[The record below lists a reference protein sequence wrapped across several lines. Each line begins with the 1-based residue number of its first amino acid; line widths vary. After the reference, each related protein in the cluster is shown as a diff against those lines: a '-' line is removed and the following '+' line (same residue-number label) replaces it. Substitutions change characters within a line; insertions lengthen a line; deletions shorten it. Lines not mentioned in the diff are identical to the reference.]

1 MVRQLAPWGVQTK
14 TAISAADGL
23 MILRQASRA
32 GQAIDAVLLDHNM
45 PEMSGIDLL
54 AILRADPRLRGLKI
68 LLCSSSGVGS
78 LKDELVGVEVD
89 GFLHKPLRHTTLLTR
104 LAEMLGGA
112 VEDRPAVPSA
122 PAEPAMPARRLRI
135 LVAEDN
141 QVNQQVAT
149 GLITKLGHRVDI
161 AANGREAVEA
171 ICNLPYDLILMDV
184 QMPEMDGFEAT
195 AAIRRLNG
203 GRADVPII
211 AMTANAMEGDPQKCL
226 AAGMDDY
233 IAKPVDRRKLANA
246 IGYWSARR
254 SGGVELAA
262 SAGAP
267 PNPCRSRNPPE
278 PVPEPKPDHRSAILV
293 VEDDPISRRILAG
306 LLKEEGRD
314 IDTAVNGT
322 EAVEAAKRRPYD
334 AILMDIQMPEMDGFA
349 ATRAIRALPTP
360 SGATPVIAMTADADL
375 LQGDEWRDCG
385 MIDFVTK
392 PINRKQVNEK
402 LEHWTSQSAEKADA
416 DAGRIEVERL
426 ADLAD
431 AMGWDTVAELVE
443 LFIEASGQSVQ
454 AICAALAAGDLIVGG
469 QGGPYP
475 ERFVEQCRCGD
486 VAGCLPDL
494 AGDMPRRRTCGR
506 APLSGRSKPRQPP
519 PWLHCALRSASRR
532 RPDLRLTRSAIVSSG
547 SLVYSVMPRV

>member
-1 MVRQLAPWGVQTK
+1 
-14 TAISAADGL
+14 
-23 MILRQASRA
+23 
-32 GQAIDAVLLDHNM
+32 
-45 PEMSGIDLL
+45 
-54 AILRADPRLRGLKI
+54 
-68 LLCSSSGVGS
+68 
-78 LKDELVGVEVD
+78 
-89 GFLHKPLRHTTLLTR
+89 LRHTTLLTR
-104 LAEMLGGA
+104 LAELLGGA
-112 VEDRPAVPSA
+112 AEGQPAALST
-122 PAEPAMPARRLRI
+122 PAEPAVPVRRLRI

-226 AAGMDDY
+226 DAGMDDY

-254 SGGVELAA
+254 SGGVEI
-262 SAGAP
+262 AP
-267 PNPCRSRNPPE
+267 PPELEPAAAPKPAPELEPE
-278 PVPEPKPDHRSAILV
+278 PAPDHKSAILV

-306 LLKEEGRD
+306 LLKEEGRV
-314 IDTAVNGT
+314 IDTAVNGA
-322 EAVEAAKRRPYD
+322 EAVAAAKRRPYD

-360 SGATPVIAMTADADL
+360 SRTTPVIAMTADADL

-392 PINRKQVNEK
+392 PINRKQINEK
-402 LEHWTSQSAEKADA
+402 LEHWTTQPAAQAAAGSDA
-416 DAGRIEVERL
+416 DAGQDNIDVERL

-443 LFIEASGQSVQ
+443 LFIEASGQSVL
-454 AICAALAAGDLIVGG
+454 AISQALAAGNLIAAGKEAHTLKGSSSNVGVMALHNLC
-469 QGGPYP
+469 QHLVEACHGG
-475 ERFVEQCRCGD
+475 
-486 VAGCLPDL
+486 DL
-494 AGDMPRRRTCGR
+494 AAAHALVERIDAATAAAASPLRRVIEEQVT
-506 APLSGRSKPRQPP
+506 A
-519 PWLHCALRSASRR
+519 
-532 RPDLRLTRSAIVSSG
+532 
-547 SLVYSVMPRV
+547 

>member
-1 MVRQLAPWGVQTK
+1 VLIVDDTAVNRDIMVRQLAPWGVQTR

-32 GQAIDAVLLDHNM
+32 GQAMDAVLLDHNM

-78 LKDELVGVEVD
+78 LKDELIGVEVD

-104 LAEMLGGA
+104 LAELFGGM
-112 VEDRPAVPSA
+112 VEDGLAAPSA
-122 PAEPAMPARRLRI
+122 PAEQAMPARRLRI

-226 AAGMDDY
+226 DAGMDDY

-254 SGGVELAA
+254 SGGVEP
-262 SAGAP
+262 AP
-267 PNPCRSRNPPE
+267 PPE
-278 PVPEPKPDHRSAILV
+278 PEPVAAPVPAPAPAPDPKTAILV

-306 LLKEEGRD
+306 LLKDEGRV

-322 EAVEAAKRRPYD
+322 EAVEAAKRRSYD

-375 LQGDEWRDCG
+375 LQGNEWRDCG

-402 LEHWTSQSAEKADA
+402 LDHWTSQPAGKANA
-416 DAGRIEVERL
+416 DAGTIEVERL

-454 AICAALAAGDLIVGG
+454 AIATALAAGNLIV
-469 QGGPYP
+469 
-475 ERFVEQCRCGD
+475 
-486 VAGCLPDL
+486 AGKEAHTLKGSSSNVGAVMVQAACQTLLEACHHDDL
-494 AGDMPRRRTCGR
+494 A
-506 APLSGRSKPRQPP
+506 
-519 PWLHCALRSASRR
+519 ASRALIGR
-532 RPDLRLTRSAIVSSG
+532 IEAATAAAVVPLRLAVREQVTA
-547 SLVYSVMPRV
+547 

>member
-1 MVRQLAPWGVQTK
+1 
-14 TAISAADGL
+14 
-23 MILRQASRA
+23 
-32 GQAIDAVLLDHNM
+32 M

-54 AILRADPRLRGLKI
+54 ATLRADPRLRGLKI

-78 LKDELVGVEVD
+78 LKDELIGVEVD

-112 VEDRPAVPSA
+112 VEDAGAVTSA

-254 SGGVELAA
+254 SGGAELAP
-262 SAGAP
+262 AP
-267 PNPCRSRNPPE
+267 VVEALPE
-278 PVPEPKPDHRSAILV
+278 PMPEPDHVPDSEQRQDLRRAILV

-402 LEHWTSQSAEKADA
+402 LEHWTSQATDKAPNKAAIMA
-416 DAGRIEVERL
+416 DDGAGHVEIERL

-443 LFIEASGQSVQ
+443 LFIEASGQSVT
-454 AICAALAAGDLIVGG
+454 AICAALAAGDLVRAGKEAHTLKGSSSNVGAVTV
-469 QGGPYP
+469 QAVCQALL
-475 ERFVEQCRCGD
+475 EACHHD
-486 VAGCLPDL
+486 DL
-494 AGDMPRRRTCGR
+494 AAARSLSMPVATATAAAV
-506 APLSGRSKPRQPP
+506 APLRAATADQVT
-519 PWLHCALRSASRR
+519 A
-532 RPDLRLTRSAIVSSG
+532 
-547 SLVYSVMPRV
+547 

>member
-1 MVRQLAPWGVQTK
+1 
-14 TAISAADGL
+14 
-23 MILRQASRA
+23 
-32 GQAIDAVLLDHNM
+32 
-45 PEMSGIDLL
+45 
-54 AILRADPRLRGLKI
+54 
-68 LLCSSSGVGS
+68 
-78 LKDELVGVEVD
+78 VD

-104 LAEMLGGA
+104 LAELLGGA
-112 VEDRPAVPSA
+112 AEDPSAVLSA
-122 PAEPAMPARRLRI
+122 PAEPAIPARRLRI

-254 SGGVELAA
+254 SGGAEIT
-262 SAGAP
+262 P
-267 PNPCRSRNPPE
+267 PPE
-278 PVPEPKPDHRSAILV
+278 PEPVTLPIPAPEPAPALDHKRAILV

-306 LLKEEGRD
+306 LLKEEGRV
-314 IDTAVNGT
+314 IDTAVNGA
-322 EAVEAAKRRPYD
+322 EAVEAVKRRPYD

-349 ATRAIRALPTP
+349 ATRAIRALPIP
-360 SGATPVIAMTADADL
+360 SRATPIIAMTADADL

-402 LEHWTSQSAEKADA
+402 LEHWTSQSADKVDA
-416 DAGRIEVERL
+416 DTGDIEVERL

-431 AMGWDTVAELVE
+431 AMGWDTVTELVE

-454 AICAALAAGDLIVGG
+454 AIATALAAGNLIV
-469 QGGPYP
+469 
-475 ERFVEQCRCGD
+475 
-486 VAGCLPDL
+486 AGKEAHTLKGSSSNVGAVTVQNVCQTLLEACHHGDL
-494 AGDMPRRRTCGR
+494 AASRALIGR
-506 APLSGRSKPRQPP
+506 IEAATVAAAAPLRLAVSEQP
-519 PWLHCALRSASRR
+519 
-532 RPDLRLTRSAIVSSG
+532 TV
-547 SLVYSVMPRV
+547 

>member
-1 MVRQLAPWGVQTK
+1 
-14 TAISAADGL
+14 
-23 MILRQASRA
+23 
-32 GQAIDAVLLDHNM
+32 
-45 PEMSGIDLL
+45 
-54 AILRADPRLRGLKI
+54 
-68 LLCSSSGVGS
+68 
-78 LKDELVGVEVD
+78 
-89 GFLHKPLRHTTLLTR
+89 
-104 LAEMLGGA
+104 
-112 VEDRPAVPSA
+112 
-122 PAEPAMPARRLRI
+122 MPARRLRI

-171 ICNLPYDLILMDV
+171 ICNLPYDLVFMDV

-195 AAIRRLNG
+195 ASIRRLKG
-203 GRADVPII
+203 GRSDVPII

-254 SGGVELAA
+254 SGGIELP
-262 SAGAP
+262 SAEAP
-267 PNPCRSRNPPE
+267 PAEAPPFPEQPPPE
-278 PVPEPKPDHRSAILV
+278 EAPLPEPEVPDAMKAILV

-306 LLKEEGRD
+306 LLKEEGRV
-314 IDTAVNGT
+314 IDTAVNGS
-322 EAVEAAKRRPYD
+322 EAVEAARRRPYD

-402 LEHWTSQSAEKADA
+402 LEHWTSQSAAKPDA
-416 DAGRIEVERL
+416 DLATIEVERL

-443 LFIEASGQSVQ
+443 LFIEASSQSVQ
-454 AICAALAAGDLIVGG
+454 SICAALVAGDLIV
-469 QGGPYP
+469 
-475 ERFVEQCRCGD
+475 
-486 VAGCLPDL
+486 AGKEAHTL
-494 AGDMPRRRTCGR
+494 
-506 APLSGRSKPRQPP
+506 K
-519 PWLHCALRSASRR
+519 
-532 RPDLRLTRSAIVSSG
+532 VSSSNVG
-547 SLVYSVMPRV
+547 AVTLQAVCQTLLEACHGGDLENSQKSGGNHIGFGAARCRMRSGK